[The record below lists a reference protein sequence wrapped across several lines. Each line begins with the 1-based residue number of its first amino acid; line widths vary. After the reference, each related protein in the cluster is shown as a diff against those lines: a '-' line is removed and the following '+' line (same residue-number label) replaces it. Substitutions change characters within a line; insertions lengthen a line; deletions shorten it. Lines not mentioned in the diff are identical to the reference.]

1 MAKIKTLKDYNDEII
16 YPQSTTRA
24 IVNAE
29 GVNLDTLHSQ
39 FVMMDQI
46 SDIDEIDTSFEETI
60 NKITKIDNTSTD
72 LQYPSAK
79 AVYDFVLENKEVG
92 VKIAVVENY
101 PTSNID
107 SNTIYLIKNNTTEEQ
122 NFYDEYIYVNNTWEH
137 IGTTT
142 VDLTNYA
149 TKNEIPTATSQLAN
163 DSDYTTKTYVDGII
177 PDVSGF
183 VTKEELGSSSIPTGL
198 ICMWSGSEV
207 PIGWLLC
214 NGENNTPDLRD
225 RFIVGAGNEYSIG
238 NTGGEKEHVLTTAEM
253 PKHQHA
259 VGGNNES
266 ETSWDSVT
274 TGNGYGRI
282 AYRYSGD
289 GSFELGAD
297 KYSSSGDDTTINYS
311 DWLVNTTSAG
321 SNSAHEN
328 RPPYYALA
336 FIMKA

>member
-1 MAKIKTLKDYNDEII
+1 MAGEAKY
-16 YPQSTTRA
+16 R
-24 IVNAE
+24 
-29 GVNLDTLHSQ
+29 
-39 FVMMDQI
+39 I
-46 SDIDEIDTSFEETI
+46 SDSLGNVLHDDVKIEMTTSVQQEGTPL
-60 NKITKIDNTSTD
+60 NKALFDSIETD
-72 LQYPSAK
+72 LASTYR
-79 AVYDFVLENKEVG
+79 
-92 VKIAVVENY
+92 
-101 PTSNID
+101 NIP
-107 SNTIYLIKNNTTEEQ
+107 K
-122 NFYDEYIYVNNTWEH
+122 
-137 IGTTT
+137 
-142 VDLTNYA
+142 
-149 TKNEIPTATSQLAN
+149 
-163 DSDYTTKTYVDGII
+163 
-177 PDVSGF
+177 
-183 VTKEELGSSSIPTGL
+183 GL

-266 ETSWDSVT
+266 STSWDSVT
-274 TGNGYGRI
+274 TGKGYGGI
-282 AYRYSGD
+282 AYRHSGD

-297 KYSSSGDDTTINYS
+297 RYSSSGDDTTINYN